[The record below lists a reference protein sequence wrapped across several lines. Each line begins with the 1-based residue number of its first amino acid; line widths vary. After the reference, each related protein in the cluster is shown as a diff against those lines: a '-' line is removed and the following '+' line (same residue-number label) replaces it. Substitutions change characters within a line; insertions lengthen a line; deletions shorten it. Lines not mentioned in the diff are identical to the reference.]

1 MPVCLIPLFGQSDV
15 ALSWIHLF
23 SSFLAF
29 SVRMIISHWKKNP
42 QSMSAL
48 VTTDILMLFIF
59 GFNLVLWLLEINI
72 IVTTESCLSI
82 IGSEI
87 PNLIQYC
94 VTLRMR
100 SWQMEWRI
108 FKEILLIALH
118 ASLILFFVLFNP
130 CRNNILLYRKSSSA
144 LTYYS
149 IFSPG
154 LIRYLLQIYLGEINC
169 HELSFDHCRGLWGGK
184 RARELNTENKT

>member
-1 MPVCLIPLFGQSDV
+1 MNSSIFLVS
-15 ALSWIHLF
+15 SLF
-23 SSFLAF
+23 SANDI
-29 SVRMIISHWKKNP
+29 IISHWKKKNP

-100 SWQMEWRI
+100 FWQMEWRI

-118 ASLILFFVLFNP
+118 ASLILFFLLFNP

-154 LIRYLLQIYLGEINC
+154 LIRYLLQIYLGEINY

-184 RARELNTENKT
+184 KARELNTENKT